1 MMKVSQE
8 TNRAVLRGLAGCAL
22 LIVTVATSYA
32 QQTTGTPGAPDAT
45 TTIDGNYLPPPP
57 PRFGGTINMD
67 AKDSKTVLAVEG
79 GAAQGCAQR
88 LADHDR

>member
-8 TNRAVLRGLAGCAL
+8 INRAVLRGGLAGCAL

-67 AKDSKTVLAVEG
+67 AKDSNRIGRRGWCRPRVRPTS
-79 GAAQGCAQR
+79 C
-88 LADHDR
+88 